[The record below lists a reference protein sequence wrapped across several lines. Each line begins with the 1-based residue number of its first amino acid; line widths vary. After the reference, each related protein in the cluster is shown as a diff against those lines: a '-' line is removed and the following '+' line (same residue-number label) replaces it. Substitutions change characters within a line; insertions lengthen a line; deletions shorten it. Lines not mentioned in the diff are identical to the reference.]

1 MVRVMASG
9 VFDILHPG
17 HIFFL
22 EEAKKLGNE
31 LVVVVARDS
40 TARKLKHQPI
50 MNEDVRLKMVTALK
64 PVDIAILGHED
75 DIFKTVEEIRPDII
89 VLGYD
94 QNFDEKYI
102 EEECKKR
109 GLKVTVIRLPKYTES
124 DLNGTRKIIGK
135 IIAAYAFQ
143 KEMEKEEKGE
153 AKK

>member
-1 MVRVMASG
+1 MASG

-143 KEMEKEEKGE
+143 KEMEEEQGE

>member
-1 MVRVMASG
+1 
-9 VFDILHPG
+9 DILHPG

-75 DIFKTVEEIRPDII
+75 DIFKTVEEIKPDII

>member
-64 PVDIAILGHED
+64 PVDIDVLGHED
-75 DIFKTVEEIRPDII
+75 EIFKTVEEIKPDII

>member
-1 MVRVMASG
+1 

-75 DIFKTVEEIRPDII
+75 DIFKTVEEIKPDII

>member
-1 MVRVMASG
+1 
-9 VFDILHPG
+9 
-17 HIFFL
+17 
-22 EEAKKLGNE
+22 
-31 LVVVVARDS
+31 
-40 TARKLKHQPI
+40 I

-75 DIFKTVEEIRPDII
+75 DIFKTVEEIKPDII

>member
-1 MVRVMASG
+1 MASG

-75 DIFKTVEEIRPDII
+75 DIFKTVEEIKPDII

>member
-1 MVRVMASG
+1 MASG

>member
-75 DIFKTVEEIRPDII
+75 DIFK
-89 VLGYD
+89 
-94 QNFDEKYI
+94 
-102 EEECKKR
+102 
-109 GLKVTVIRLPKYTES
+109 
-124 DLNGTRKIIGK
+124 
-135 IIAAYAFQ
+135 
-143 KEMEKEEKGE
+143 
-153 AKK
+153 

>member
-75 DIFKTVEEIRPDII
+75 DIFKTVEEIKPDII

-109 GLKVTVIRLPKYTES
+109 GLNVTVIRLPKYTES